1 AVSPPHPSRRR
12 GDLGRRIEGRLAP
25 VRRDGLEPAVPDFLA
40 ADVPPAGPCVRS
52 GHLDVPVG
60 IRATD
65 AGEARDGRLLPTHGG
80 RVPSGHMRDPG
91 TSPPERVPSAAE
103 GRFRHRLPRAQA
115 GPLSPFGSRPFR
127 RGRRRLV
134 RAPTENGGERPTAR
148 VAALR
153 AVEGGTRG
161 RAAPRPRPNPP
172 RRGTGAG
179 GPRAAR

>member
-1 AVSPPHPSRRR
+1 CQVAT
-12 GDLGRRIEGRLAP
+12 
-25 VRRDGLEPAVPDFLA
+25 VRRDGPQPAVPDFLA
-40 ADVPPAGPCVRS
+40 TYFPATGPCVRS

-65 AGEARDGRLLPTHGG
+65 AREARDGRLLPTHGG

-91 TSPPERVPSAAE
+91 TGPPERVPSAAE

-134 RAPTENGGERPTAR
+134 CASTENGGERP
-148 VAALR
+148 
-153 AVEGGTRG
+153 
-161 RAAPRPRPNPP
+161 
-172 RRGTGAG
+172 
-179 GPRAAR
+179 AAR